1 MCPPVPAQQLTDV
14 AQSLFHEVSVQ
25 GLIPANPPHHG
36 SGDFPSGIRTPVEW
50 PVFPLFNL
58 LAFRLPLCS
67 PNSNQSPAGKKE
79 WKVLEPGFFL
89 WI

>member
-36 SGDFPSGIRTPVEW
+36 SGDFPSGIRTPVE
-50 PVFPLFNL
+50 
-58 LAFRLPLCS
+58 
-67 PNSNQSPAGKKE
+67 
-79 WKVLEPGFFL
+79 
-89 WI
+89 